1 MKAVFN
7 LALPPIC
14 FKVLLVEDNP
24 QEAELIEDL
33 LSEIG
38 GVQRIVLTKV
48 ERLSEAQQRL
58 NEEIFDIILLDLSLP
73 DSLGIETVARVQEYG
88 VNVPIV
94 VLTAQNDEELALRLI
109 SVGVQDYLVKRKI
122 DSELLI
128 RSLRYAR
135 ERQNSQDA
143 LRNSEEKY
151 RSVVENSL
159 IGIAIIAPIID
170 REIPQNCNWIEV
182 NDALCNL
189 LGYEDYEL
197 VQKNWIELTHPE
209 DLDAHFEKNSQM
221 LAGNIDGYILDK
233 KWIRKDGEIVHTR
246 VSLRCI

>member
-1 MKAVFN
+1 MKAVFD

-109 SVGVQDYLVKRKI
+109 SVGVQDYLV
-122 DSELLI
+122 
-128 RSLRYAR
+128 
-135 ERQNSQDA
+135 
-143 LRNSEEKY
+143 
-151 RSVVENSL
+151 
-159 IGIAIIAPIID
+159 
-170 REIPQNCNWIEV
+170 
-182 NDALCNL
+182 
-189 LGYEDYEL
+189 
-197 VQKNWIELTHPE
+197 
-209 DLDAHFEKNSQM
+209 
-221 LAGNIDGYILDK
+221 
-233 KWIRKDGEIVHTR
+233 
-246 VSLRCI
+246 